1 MKQNIQ
7 RFGLPVLSLALLCSC
22 GGDAPS
28 SSSEKAA
35 AEGDFYTVD
44 PAQAATISGKVVY
57 KSEVPPAGE
66 IDMSS
71 EPECAKVHS
80 GPILSQR
87 LLVDETGGLA
97 NAFLSVE
104 ADFEG
109 LKFKV
114 PSEPV
119 AIDQLG
125 CLYTPRVVGVQVGQ
139 QLLVT
144 NSDPVTHNV
153 HPLPRFNRESNRTQS
168 AGSEPLLLPFRRP
181 EVMIPVKCNRH
192 SWMVTFVS
200 VVPHP
205 FFAVSSGNGAFEI
218 QGLPPGKYTL
228 VSTHERLGRQEM
240 TVTVGPGESKSVE
253 FVYQEPEG

>member
-7 RFGLPVLSLALLCSC
+7 RFGLPVLALALLCSC
-22 GGDAPS
+22 GGDAPPS
-28 SSSEKAA
+28 SGQEAA
-35 AEGDFYTVD
+35 AGEDFYSVD
-44 PAQAATISGKVVY
+44 PAQAATISGKVGY
-57 KSEVPPAGE
+57 KGEVLAAEE

-97 NAFLSVE
+97 NAFLSIE

-125 CLYTPRVVGVQVGQ
+125 CLYTPRVVGVRAGQ
-139 QLLVT
+139 KLLLR
-144 NSDPVTHNV
+144 NSDPVPHNV

-168 AGSEPLLLPFRRP
+168 AGAEPLQLRFGRP
-181 EVMIPVKCNRH
+181 EMMIPVKCNLH
-192 SWMVTFVS
+192 SWMVSFVT
-200 VVPHP
+200 VMPHP
-205 FFAVSSGNGAFEI
+205 FFAVSAADGSFEI
-218 QGLPPGKYTL
+218 QGLPPGTYTL
-228 VSTHERLGRQEM
+228 VSMHERLGRQEV
-240 TVTVGPGESKSVE
+240 TVTVGPGQSKSVQ
-253 FVYQEPEG
+253 FLYRQPGG

>member
-1 MKQNIQ
+1 MKPKIQ
-7 RFGLPVLSLALLCSC
+7 RFGLLTLSVALFYSC
-22 GGDAPS
+22 GGEAPPS
-28 SSSEKAA
+28 RSEETAP
-35 AEGDFYTVD
+35 EEDFYTIN
-44 PAQAATISGKVVY
+44 PAEAGNISGKVTY
-57 KSEVPPAGE
+57 EGEVPPAEE

-71 EPECAKVHS
+71 EPECAKRHS

-97 NAFLSVE
+97 NVFLSIE

-119 AIDQLG
+119 VTDQVG
-125 CLYTPRVVGVQVGQ
+125 CLYTPRVVGVRVGQ

-144 NSDPVTHNV
+144 NSDLVTHNV

-168 AGSEPLLLPFRRP
+168 SGSEPLLIPFRRP
-181 EVMIPVKCNRH
+181 EMMIPVKCNLH

-200 VVPHP
+200 VMPHP
-205 FFAVSSGNGAFEI
+205 FFAVSGADGSFQI
-218 QGLPPGKYTL
+218 QGLPPGEYTL
-228 VSTHERLGRQEM
+228 VAMHEGLGHQKV
-240 TVTVGPGESKSVE
+240 TVTVGPGESKGIE
-253 FVYQEPEG
+253 ILYKQPEK

>member
-1 MKQNIQ
+1 MKREIQ

-22 GGDAPS
+22 EGDAPPS
-28 SSSEKAA
+28 SGQEAA
-35 AEGDFYTVD
+35 AEEDFYTVD
-44 PAQAATISGKVVY
+44 PAQAATISGKVVF
-57 KSEVPPAGE
+57 KGEVPPAEE

-87 LLVDETGGLA
+87 LLVDESGGLA
-97 NAFLSVE
+97 NVFLSIG

-109 LKFKV
+109 LKFRV

-119 AIDQLG
+119 AMDQLG

-139 QLLVT
+139 HLLVT

-181 EVMIPVKCNRH
+181 EMMIPVKCNRH

-205 FFAVSSGNGAFEI
+205 FFAVSSRNGFFEI

-228 VSTHERLGRQEM
+228 MSMHERLGRQEM
-240 TVTVGPGESKSVE
+240 TVTVGPGEFKSVE
-253 FVYQEPEG
+253 FIYQEPEG